1 MVNKTVTY
9 HITLIIFLIWH
20 CVTSTSKSAK
30 SLVRVN
36 GKFSLDMCSWSK
48 SDKSGIHKLALSWKK
63 YIFH

>member
-1 MVNKTVTY
+1 MVNKTVAY
-9 HITLIIFLIWH
+9 HI
-20 CVTSTSKSAK
+20 TSKSAK